1 MELNLGVLLELK
13 AGSTTRYSFQNYKVA
28 SDVNYQGRTWL
39 FAPFSFNG
47 AISNLKGDNLD
58 ASLIFPSTRIVRAWA
73 SEALTNRWMGVAR
86 VMLLSDDGTVNSQLY
101 SYTGVIATGSWDSTS
116 VELSLN
122 TIVDA
127 VRGEIPGR
135 RMNGQLVGN
144 IPITASIRV

>member
-13 AGSTTRYSFQNYKVA
+13 AKNATRYRFQNYRVG
-28 SDVNYQGRTWL
+28 SDVSYQGTWL

-47 AISNLKGDNLD
+47 AVSTLKGENLD
-58 ASLIFPSTRIVRAWA
+58 AALIFPSTKIVRAWA
-73 SEALTNRWMGVAR
+73 SEALRDQWTGVAR
-86 VMLLSDDGTVNSQLY
+86 VMLLTDEGDINSELY
-101 SYTGVIATGSWDSTS
+101 AYTGVIASGGWNDTS

-135 RMNGQLVGN
+135 RMNNQLVGN
-144 IPITASIRV
+144 IPITAALRV

>member
-1 MELNLGVLLELK
+1 MELNLGVLLDLK
-13 AGSTTRYSFQNYKVA
+13 TKSATQYRFQNFKVA
-28 SDVNYQGRTWL
+28 NDVSYQGQTYL

-47 AISNLKGDNLD
+47 AISNLKGENLD
-58 ASLIFPSTRIVRAWA
+58 AGLIFPSTKIVRAWA
-73 SEALTNRWMGVAR
+73 AEALTNRWMGYAR
-86 VMLLSDDGTVNSQLY
+86 VMLLNDDSTINNQLY
-101 SYTGVIATGSWDSTS
+101 SYTGAIASGGWDTNS

-135 RMNGQLVGN
+135 RMNEQLVGN

>member
-13 AGSTTRYSFQNYKVA
+13 AKNATQYRFQNYRVGNNV
-28 SDVNYQGRTWL
+28 SYQGTWL

-47 AISNLKGDNLD
+47 AVSTLKGENLD
-58 ASLIFPSTRIVRAWA
+58 AALVFPSTKIVRAWA
-73 SEALTNRWMGVAR
+73 SEALRDQWTGIAR
-86 VMLLSDDGTVNSQLY
+86 VMLLTDEGDINSQLY
-101 SYTGVIATGSWDSTS
+101 SYTGVIASGGWNDTS

-135 RMNGQLVGN
+135 RMNSQLVGN
-144 IPITASIRV
+144 IPITASLRV